1 LTPRTARA
9 RSVPIVFG
17 VPANTGGRATTA
29 TSMPGTAASIPN
41 VAVPV
46 TLARLSRRRVGL
58 PMILNCEGSLSGTSA
73 GTGTVR
79 ALSTSCP

>member
-9 RSVPIVFG
+9 RSAAICFTVP
-17 VPANTGGRATTA
+17 PNTGGRATSA
-29 TSMPGTAASIPN
+29 TSMPGTDASSPK
-41 VAVPV
+41 VALPV
-46 TLARLSRRRVGL
+46 TFARLSRRRVGL
-58 PMILNCEGSLSGTSA
+58 PMILNCDGSLRATSG